1 MGQPDHGLPRVYK
14 QAVRNQGLVPA
25 AWGLCQELFAVVA
38 FACAVQAALPQWP
51 VLLSFCGCFSS
62 LGHTCSLAQQAS
74 KQQQLIH
81 SCGASVWQSGCEGG
95 GHCGAFTMLQS
106 LSCYIYVC
114 VCPVLLMFMF
124 WGVLTQ
130 ASSILEF
137 VNQSGRLVARG
148 EAIDFSTV

>member
-1 MGQPDHGLPRVYK
+1 MDCPGCINRLCAIR
-14 QAVRNQGLVPA
+14 
-25 AWGLCQELFAVVA
+25 GLCQLHG
-38 FACAVQAALPQWP
+38 ACARSCSQLLHLH
-51 VLLSFCGCFSS
+51 VLFRQLSLSGLSCCLSVVVFPPWVT
-62 LGHTCSLAQQAS
+62 LALAQQAS